1 MCGGLYAEALSC
13 MTTHQPLGYSSGLDQ
28 QGSAWIISRRP
39 PRNLPPRWRPSV
51 NKLGASAS
59 IRRPSGWRIRGETE
73 SISSGL
79 KRPQTKVSRMRRIF
93 FFFFKMVTERRQRR
107 HIYTVKLITDDV
119 VMSMSTFLFIQAS
132 IFNFSRHILPI
143 GSFITATPHR
153 PSLQVHQKSNTS

>member
-1 MCGGLYAEALSC
+1 

-93 FFFFKMVTERRQRR
+93 FFFKMVTERRQRR

-132 IFNFSRHILPI
+132 
-143 GSFITATPHR
+143 SFKFFPPHFTYWLVHHGNAA
-153 PSLQVHQKSNTS
+153 PSIASSPSKIQHVLKGNVNIN